1 MSDPLIDNDDDAST
15 PLTAEERADLIL
27 TYMAVRADLNE
38 AEQLNIAKADRW
50 AFARKRNLLD
60 EAFLLQLHKRM
71 FDGIWEWAGN
81 IRTIE
86 RNIGVAPYQIRPDL
100 RYLLDDVRYWIAEG
114 VYPPDEIALRFHAR
128 LTWIHP
134 FPNGNGR
141 HARLA
146 ADLLIVSL
154 GGDRFTWGRGNL
166 ISTGELRKRYI
177 AALRAADNHDV
188 GALLL
193 FARS

>member
-81 IRTIE
+81 IRTTE

-146 ADLLIVSL
+146 ADRLIVSL

-177 AALRAADNHDV
+177 TAIRAADNHDI